1 MATPITRYA
10 QIAFEQIP
18 FANFPGG
25 GPISQGS
32 TPFGNVGFND
42 PGIEIGNV
50 REVTA
55 IYQMYGNE
63 ASSDII
69 NLYLAQPGTMVS
81 VVGTVCG
88 SGATGGNPTV
98 SGVAASLLLSVGDD
112 DVTGSG
118 LVSNPTQ
125 VSTFTDGASAVRY
138 SAPVDISTGKT
149 NPVSFAGGSAQINPY
164 QIGATAYEPQGG
176 NPLTGVAGAWV
187 QAYLNKVA
195 TPTAGAVLVF
205 RLKVIKP

>member
-18 FANFPGG
+18 FANYPGG
-25 GPISQGS
+25 GPIAQGT

-42 PGIEIGNV
+42 PGLEIGNV

-81 VVGTVCG
+81 PVGTVSG
-88 SGATGGNPTV
+88 SGASGGNPTV
-98 SGVAASLLLSVGDD
+98 SGVAATLVLSVGDD

-125 VSTFTDGASAVRY
+125 NPAVTDGASPVRY
-138 SAPVDISTGKT
+138 SAPITVSTGVT
-149 NPVSFAGGSAQINPY
+149 NPVSFAGGTAQINPY
-164 QIGATAYEPQGG
+164 QIGATAVEPQGA
-176 NPLTGVAGAWV
+176 NPLTGVGGSWI

-195 TPTAGAVLVF
+195 TPTAGAALVF
-205 RLKVIKP
+205 RLKIIKP